1 MSWQQGVFMKP
12 DINKPDK
19 NKRGS
24 KGGGRNLHAIAP
36 IMRKGGVHEKSE
48 GAKRSAARREL
59 RHAVRENHS
68 RQTIGRGH
76 SADADSIA
84 A

>member
-1 MSWQQGVFMKP
+1 MKS
-12 DINKPDK
+12 DK
-19 NKRGS
+19 SKSGS

-59 RHAVRENHS
+59 RNTVRENHH
-68 RQTIGRGH
+68 RQAIGRGH
-76 SADADSIA
+76 SADADNIA

>member
-1 MSWQQGVFMKP
+1 MKNSTMKP
-12 DINKPDK
+12 SK
-19 NKRGS
+19 

-48 GAKRSAARREL
+48 SARRTAARREL
-59 RHAVRENHS
+59 RNIA
-68 RQTIGRGH
+68 RQGTGRGH
-76 SADADSIA
+76 SADAVSLA